1 MTCYHPI
8 KAYRAIN
15 KKTDNGKSVI
25 CFNHS
30 DVSDCPFETLLLPC
44 SNCSGC
50 RMDRSKSW
58 AIRCIHESSLY
69 ENNCFITLT
78 FSDDTINSRG
88 TLVKSDF
95 QNFMKRLRKRF
106 SGIQPVSKITHEVY
120 SMKDLEFM
128 EMDGTAQNDD
138 LHYPIRF
145 FHAGEYGDKYTRPH
159 HHACLFNFD
168 FTDKVLIESRG
179 TNHYYRS
186 AELEKLW
193 PFGYSMVGHVT
204 VDSAAYVA
212 RYILKKMNGKL
223 ADDYYKRYDLQT
235 GEEYQ
240 LQPEYTTMSRRPGIA
255 ASWFKKNPSSVYPKD
270 YVTSGG
276 KSFKSPRFY
285 DNMYELSH
293 PEEFLKIKNKRKLD
307 CLHNSDENTPAR
319 LRVREKVLQSKL
331 TRLVRTYENGDEDLC
346 CL

>member
-8 KAYRAIN
+8 KAYRALN

-58 AIRCIHESSLY
+58 AIRCIHESSLFK
-69 ENNCFITLT
+69 NNCFITLT
-78 FSDDTINSRG
+78 FNPDTINSRG
-88 TLVKSDF
+88 TLVKADF
-95 QNFMKRLRKRF
+95 QKFMKRLRKRF
-106 SGIQPVSKITHEVY
+106 KGNEAVDKDNGRVIW
-120 SMKDLEFM
+120 KDLVPAY
-128 EMDGTAQNDD
+128 DHPI
-138 LHYPIRF
+138 HYPIRY
-145 FHAGEYGDKYTRPH
+145 FHCGEYGSKHSRPH

-168 FTDKVLIESRG
+168 FPDKVLLESRG

-255 ASWFKKNPSSVYPKD
+255 AVWFKDNPSSVYPKD
-270 YVTSGG
+270 FVTSGG
-276 KSFKSPRFY
+276 KSFKVPRFY
-285 DNMYELSH
+285 DNLYEITD
-293 PEEFLKIKNKRKLD
+293 PEGFAQIKNKRKLD
-307 CLHNSDENTPAR
+307 SMLNSDDNTPAR

-331 TRLVRTYENGDEDLC
+331 SRLIRTYENDH
-346 CL
+346 

>member
-1 MTCYHPI
+1 MTCFYPI
-8 KAYRAIN
+8 KAYRALN

-58 AIRCIHESSLY
+58 AIRCIHESSLFK
-69 ENNCFITLT
+69 NNCFITLT
-78 FSDDTINSRG
+78 FNPDTVNSRG

-106 SGIQPVSKITHEVY
+106 SGIQPVEKETGNVVTTEPFRA
-120 SMKDLEFM
+120 DE
-128 EMDGTAQNDD
+128 
-138 LHYPIRF
+138 LHYPIRY
-145 FHAGEYGDKYTRPH
+145 FHCGEYGSKHSRPH

-168 FTDKVLIESRG
+168 FLDKVLLESRG

-255 ASWFKKNPSSVYPKD
+255 ASWFKQNPSSVYPKD
-270 YVTSGG
+270 FVTSGG
-276 KSFKSPRFY
+276 KSFKVPRFY
-285 DNMYELSH
+285 DNMFEISH
-293 PEEFLKIKNKRKLD
+293 PDEFLKIKNKRKLD
-307 CLHNSDENTPAR
+307 SMLNSDDNTPAR

-331 TRLVRTYENGDEDLC
+331 SRLVRTYENDH
-346 CL
+346 

>member
-58 AIRCIHESSLY
+58 AIRCIHESSLF

-78 FSDDTINSRG
+78 FNEDTVNSRG

-106 SGIQPVSKITHEVY
+106 VGLEPVSK
-120 SMKDLEFM
+120 
-128 EMDGTAQNDD
+128 GTGYVLTSDQLDSTEH
-138 LHYPIRF
+138 HYPIRY
-145 FHAGEYGDKYTRPH
+145 FHCGEYGSKHSRPH
-159 HHACLFNFD
+159 HHACIFNFD
-168 FTDKVLIESRG
+168 FPDKVLLESRG

-193 PFGYSMVGHVT
+193 PFGYSMIGHVT

-223 ADDYYKRYDLQT
+223 ADDYYKRYDLLT

-255 ASWFKKNPSSVYPKD
+255 AAWFKQNPSSVYPKD

-293 PEEFLKIKNKRKLD
+293 PEEFLKVKNKRKLD
-307 CLHNSDENTPAR
+307 SMLNSDDNTPAR

-331 TRLVRTYENGDEDLC
+331 TRLVRTYENDDQDLC

>member
-8 KAYRAIN
+8 KAYRALN

-58 AIRCIHESSLY
+58 AIRCIHESSLF

-78 FSDDTINSRG
+78 FNEDTVNSRG

-106 SGIQPVSKITHEVY
+106 QGLQPVSK
-120 SMKDLEFM
+120 
-128 EMDGTAQNDD
+128 GTGYVLSLDQLNSNEY
-138 LHYPIRF
+138 HYPIRY
-145 FHAGEYGDKYTRPH
+145 FHCGEYGSKRSRPH
-159 HHACLFNFD
+159 HHACIFNFD
-168 FTDKVLIESRG
+168 FPDKVLLESRG

-186 AELEKLW
+186 QELEKLW
-193 PFGYSMVGHVT
+193 TFGYSMIGHVT

-223 ADDYYKRYDLQT
+223 ADDYYKRYDLET

-255 ASWFKKNPSSVYPKD
+255 AAWFKKNPSSVFPKD
-270 YVTSGG
+270 FVTAGG
-276 KSFKSPRFY
+276 KSFKAPRFY

-307 CLHNSDENTPAR
+307 SMLNSDDNTPAR

-331 TRLVRTYENGDEDLC
+331 SRLVRTYENDYENVHGV
-346 CL
+346 